1 VTGGTR
7 ARAGLAAFG
16 AIAAAALSGAGC
28 DWRQFDA
35 LENRAPVVSV
45 SAPTGF
51 PASQDF
57 GQVLRAVAP
66 PSDGSVAAR
75 ALVSS
80 EGQTGVAAISFDA
93 HGSAVAQ
100 SLGGAAFDDLQGVAV
115 WAIAEVKGSRQAL
128 LGAPSAA
135 RGSALL
141 LDLDPPYASALLLAA
156 SEPQFGAGVAAG
168 ALGGGPAD
176 DLVVMSASTLHV
188 FVDGGTAAT
197 NAYYSDTGGAA
208 TCPIFLSDALPVRFR
223 VDRPV
228 LIANVLG
235 GAANQLIVGTP
246 SPSGAGAV
254 AIFNVDTTGGA
265 ASCALTLAAPSGEK
279 QFGQS
284 IAVGDFDGD
293 GIPDLLVGA
302 PPTHAYLFRGPITGL
317 PTMPPVFNPAGIGF
331 GGAVAAIHVEGAK
344 GDQAYIAD
352 PDATVGGLTAAGNV
366 SIYTFSAAGTPTM
379 VKPTPALTVL
389 SDRSPSASGAFG
401 SAIVSLPFCTSKTL
415 APDGGVDAG
424 HPDGGT
430 DAGAPA
436 DAGAADAGAH
446 APACTTVAVPLVGAA
461 TKVLGYFTL
470 GGFDPRNN

>member
-1 VTGGTR
+1 MTGGTR
-7 ARAGLAAFG
+7 TRAGLG
-16 AIAAAALSGAGC
+16 ALGVVAAAALSGAGC

-35 LENRAPVVSV
+35 LQNRVPVVSV

-66 PSDGSVAAR
+66 PSDGSVAGR

-93 HGSAVAQ
+93 RGNAVAQ
-100 SLGGAAFDDLQGVAV
+100 TLGGAAFDDLQGVAV
-115 WAIAEVKGSRQAL
+115 WAIAEVKSSRQAL

-135 RGSALL
+135 HGSALL
-141 LDLDPPYASALLLAA
+141 VDLDPPYASALLLAA

-176 DLVVMSASTLHV
+176 DLVVMSASALHV
-188 FVDGGTAAT
+188 FVDGATAAT
-197 NAYYSDTGGAA
+197 NAYYTDTGGATA
-208 TCPIFLSDALPVRFR
+208 CPIFLADALPVRFR

-235 GAANQLIVGTP
+235 GASNQLVVGTP
-246 SPSGAGAV
+246 SPSGPGAV

-265 ASCALTLAAPSGEK
+265 ASCALTLAAPGGEK

-293 GIPDLLVGA
+293 GNPDLLVGA
-302 PPTHAYLFRGPITGL
+302 PPTHAYLFHGPVTAA
-317 PTMPPVFNPAGIGF
+317 PTSTVSNTAGIGF
-331 GGAVAAIHVEGAK
+331 GGALAAIHVEGAK

-366 SIYTFSAAGTPTM
+366 SIYTFSASGTPTM

-389 SDRSPSASGAFG
+389 ADRAPSASGAFG

-415 APDGGVDAG
+415 PPDGGTDAG
-424 HPDGGT
+424 HPDGGA

-436 DAGAADAGAH
+436 DAGAASADAGVH
-446 APACTTVAVPLVGAA
+446 ATACTPVAVPLVGAA

-470 GGFDPRNN
+470 GAFDPR

>member
-7 ARAGLAAFG
+7 TGVGLGVLGAVAAV
-16 AIAAAALSGAGC
+16 AAAALSGAGC

-35 LENRAPVVSV
+35 LQNQAPVVSV

-80 EGQTGVAAISFDA
+80 EGQTGVAVISFDA

-100 SLGGAAFDDLQGVAV
+100 TLGGAAFDDLQGVAV
-115 WAIAEVKGSRQAL
+115 WAIAEVKGARKAL
-128 LGAPSAA
+128 LGAPSAS

-141 LDLDPPYASALLLAA
+141 VDLDPPYASALLLAS

-176 DLVVMSASTLHV
+176 ELVVMSASTLHV
-188 FVDGGTAAT
+188 FVDGGTGAT
-197 NAYYSDTGGAA
+197 NATYSDTGGAA
-208 TCPIFLSDALPVRFR
+208 SCPIFLSDALPVRFR

-235 GAANQLIVGTP
+235 GAANQLVVGTP

-265 ASCALTLAAPSGEK
+265 ASCALTLAAPGGEK
-279 QFGQS
+279 QFGQA

-293 GIPDLLVGA
+293 GNPDLLVGA
-302 PPTHAYLFRGPITGL
+302 PPTHAYLFHGPVTASPTSTIT
-317 PTMPPVFNPAGIGF
+317 NSAGIGF
-331 GGAVAAIHVEGAK
+331 GGALAAIHVEGGK

-352 PDATVGGLTAAGNV
+352 PDATVGGQTTAGNV
-366 SIYTFSAAGTPTM
+366 SIYTFSASGTPAM

-389 SDRSPSASGAFG
+389 SDRSPGASEAFG
-401 SAIVSLPFCTSKTL
+401 SSVVSLPFCTSKTL
-415 APDGGVDAG
+415 PPDGGADAG
-424 HPDGGT
+424 HPDGG
-430 DAGAPA
+430 APA
-436 DAGAADAGAH
+436 DAGATDGGSGA
-446 APACTTVAVPLVGAA
+446 AAACTTVAVPLVGAA

-470 GGFDPRNN
+470 GAFDPRAN